1 MSDIAIGIEI
11 TAVDNASAELQKVQ
25 EKMKGLSNIGST
37 LQSVGAQMAGLGALI
52 AAPLVLSVKAFTE
65 FEQKMKNVQVVAGAS
80 TADFE
85 KLSNAAKD
93 IGANTRFSASEAAD
107 ALYNL
112 ASAGLD
118 ASDAVTALDSVVALA
133 AATNSDFAQ
142 SSAAI
147 VSTVAQFSLPVEQ
160 AAKVADVFTSAISN
174 SMANMEKLQSSM
186 RTVGP
191 IAGSMG
197 ISLESTTAALM
208 ALYNAGFQGEQAGTA
223 LRNMLA
229 TLIEPSTTAK
239 QAFSDLGIS
248 IKEIQ
253 NASDPLQAAL
263 GALSK
268 SGASTKEIIGI
279 FGKEAGPA
287 VAALLQQG
295 INKISEYKTKLD
307 ESGGAASKAATEQT
321 KTLQGMIDS
330 LTSILETAAIEIGEA
345 LAPALTEIIGFVK
358 GLVEAWV
365 SLSEPIKDSIVK
377 FTAVSAVIL
386 IVGGGITALVGTI
399 LKSITV
405 WAQFGG
411 IIVSTVIPALASA
424 GKSLML
430 LGSNILL
437 AVSNGTALTTFLT
450 VGLPVVAIVAV
461 TAAIIAMALAINN
474 ARKDADILLDEYNK
488 KTAGAVEVTEE
499 WYHSIPLIGDAI
511 KAVQVDE
518 VITKWT
524 NSFNGLAD
532 QIDIIQKSIPTIMIA
547 LKEGATQD
555 VAEGILQIK
564 SAFEGV
570 ANGIQIAGSA
580 QKAFGDATPT
590 VIKAVQLALETLV
603 KAGEDVSTYGELA
616 KALGINI
623 EEIVTTVKSANE
635 AAALTANTVTENLQ
649 KTIEAAQLTKEQFDE
664 MLKSIVEQKVETQL
678 GISIDEQQFTV
689 VSEKVLK
696 LAEDIIVTVLTDAG
710 VKAAQAL
717 QIAEKID
724 FTPLSTSALEVSN
737 AIYEAFENAGYTSKE
752 ALLALSKLELP
763 EFEFFAEL
771 VDLAE
776 KTGNEIADFF
786 VGSVDTIKAT
796 FAVAGEEI
804 GKALTGSLDAI
815 DFKPIAEKA
824 TNTAQAIYSA
834 LVEAG
839 VRSTTALAFLE
850 QIDFSFMRKSVD
862 QIKNDLVNVF
872 TIAGMTGDEAQSMI
886 NSLDFSKVQSDLD
899 AAPTGEIK
907 IKFAEINGEIQSVID
922 KAQELTGSVK
932 NSALEIVK
940 IGDDTVN
947 VVNEW
952 KSGVSTFGDEIS
964 ESLKP
969 GAEAMEEFK
978 KSIEEVSKSSSE
990 TSESS
995 SKAFEKMG
1003 AAAKESSEQTD
1014 IAISNNVK
1022 KLDEL
1027 SKGLEATSLN
1037 FLAQQSI
1044 IASEQEILKT
1054 FNTMADVTVNKITK
1068 LRISFGE
1075 EVSKIKAELS
1085 ELERN
1090 VTASATD
1097 TTAPIPKMHIPG
1109 LEENKKKLEAINSE
1123 LQKLQININ
1132 TLPEQ
1137 KTIQINYQELGLT
1150 TP

>member
-1 MSDIAIGIEI
+1 
-11 TAVDNASAELQKVQ
+11 L
-25 EKMKGLSNIGST
+25 
-37 LQSVGAQMAGLGALI
+37 
-52 AAPLVLSVKAFTE
+52 
-65 FEQKMKNVQVVAGAS
+65 
-80 TADFE
+80 
-85 KLSNAAKD
+85 
-93 IGANTRFSASEAAD
+93 
-107 ALYNL
+107 
-112 ASAGLD
+112 
-118 ASDAVTALDSVVALA
+118 
-133 AATNSDFAQ
+133 
-142 SSAAI
+142 
-147 VSTVAQFSLPVEQ
+147 
-160 AAKVADVFTSAISN
+160 
-174 SMANMEKLQSSM
+174 
-186 RTVGP
+186 
-191 IAGSMG
+191 
-197 ISLESTTAALM
+197 
-208 ALYNAGFQGEQAGTA
+208 
-223 LRNMLA
+223 
-229 TLIEPSTTAK
+229 
-239 QAFSDLGIS
+239 
-248 IKEIQ
+248 
-253 NASDPLQAAL
+253 
-263 GALSK
+263 K
-268 SGASTKEIIGI
+268 SGAT
-279 FGKEAGPA
+279 
-287 VAALLQQG
+287 
-295 INKISEYKTKLD
+295 D
-307 ESGGAASKAATEQT
+307 EVSK
-321 KTLQGMIDS
+321 G
-330 LTSILETAAIEIGEA
+330 
-345 LAPALTEIIGFVK
+345 
-358 GLVEAWV
+358 
-365 SLSEPIKDSIVK
+365 
-377 FTAVSAVIL
+377 
-386 IVGGGITALVGTI
+386 I
-399 LKSITV
+399 LKI
-405 WAQFGG
+405 
-411 IIVSTVIPALASA
+411 
-424 GKSLML
+424 
-430 LGSNILL
+430 
-437 AVSNGTALTTFLT
+437 
-450 VGLPVVAIVAV
+450 
-461 TAAIIAMALAINN
+461 
-474 ARKDADILLDEYNK
+474 
-488 KTAGAVEVTEE
+488 KTAFAG
-499 WYHSIPLIGDAI
+499 I
-511 KAVQVDE
+511 
-518 VITKWT
+518 
-524 NSFNGLAD
+524 AD
-532 QIDIIQKSIPTIMIA
+532 
-547 LKEGATQD
+547 
-555 VAEGILQIK
+555 GI
-564 SAFEGV
+564 ET
-570 ANGIQIAGSA
+570 AGSA
-580 QKAFGDATPT
+580 QRAFGDATPT

-603 KAGEDVSTYGELA
+603 KAGEDVSAYGELA
-616 KALGINI
+616 KALGIDI

-678 GISIDEQQFTV
+678 GISIDEQQFTAV
-689 VSEKVLK
+689 TEKVLK
-696 LAEDIIVTVLTDAG
+696 LAEDVVTVLTDAG